1 MLREVWGKKRGGGGG
16 THDTLLVVD
25 ISYCRDLKTPN

>member
-1 MLREVWGKKRGGGGG
+1 MGKKKGGGDG
-16 THDTLLVVD
+16 HDTLLVVD